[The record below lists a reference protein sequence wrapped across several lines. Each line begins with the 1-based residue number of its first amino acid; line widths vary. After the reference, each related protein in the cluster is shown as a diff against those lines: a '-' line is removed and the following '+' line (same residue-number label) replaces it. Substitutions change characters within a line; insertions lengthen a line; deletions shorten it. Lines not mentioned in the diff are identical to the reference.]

1 MTLSRRLRLSLIVC
15 AGVLAAIA
23 LAVLVTLYL
32 LLQPDRFT
40 AMLQS
45 QAHRAGLELSLASPA
60 SPTLFPYP
68 SLELEG
74 LTLTAQGANTPI
86 LLAARGRL
94 ALPWRTI
101 FGGPTAISQLE
112 IDSPRV
118 DLGAL
123 QAWLGALP
131 PRPASA
137 PLQVPRIDTGVRI
150 TQGSVVSG
158 DHLLLN
164 QVTLDAGSLAP
175 GRPFLLALSART
187 ADGTPLRWRLSAT
200 PHMRANA
207 LQLDDIALRLS
218 HGDALALQLAG
229 NARWQGAA
237 NASLQLNGTLDG
249 KDDHRY
255 AISLGLTPAG
265 QHNPLLLAL
274 KLDGADNHV
283 DLRLPPLALA
293 RWWTRLGSAAHAPQ
307 LTVPPADGRIDVAS
321 LDAGGL
327 HIEGLSVQ
335 AGDAVPAP
343 ASSAPAP
350 AASAPPPQPA
360 KTKKAKTKKK

>member
-1 MTLSRRLRLSLIVC
+1 MTLSRRLRLTLIAC
-15 AGVLAAIA
+15 AGVVSVLV

-45 QAHRAGLELSLASPA
+45 QAHSAGLELSLASPA
-60 SPTLFPYP
+60 HPTLLPYP

-74 LTLTAQGANTPI
+74 LTLTAQGASTPI

-123 QAWLGALP
+123 QDWLGALP

-164 QVTLDAGSLAP
+164 QVTLNAGSLIP
-175 GRPFLLALSART
+175 NKPFLLDVTART
-187 ADGTPLRWRLSAT
+187 ADDTPVQWHLSAT
-200 PHMRANA
+200 PRMQGNS
-207 LQLDDIALRLS
+207 LQLDDIALHIAHGSTLS
-218 HGDALALQLAG
+218 LQLAG
-229 NARWQGAA
+229 TARWQGAA
-237 NASLQLNGTLDG
+237 NASLQLHGTLAD
-249 KDDHRY
+249 KDRGDY
-255 AISLGLTPAG
+255 STSLTLTPAD
-265 QHNPLLLAL
+265 QNSPLLLAL
-274 KLDGADNHV
+274 QLDGADNHV

-293 RWWTRLGSAAHAPQ
+293 HWWTQLGSTTSTPQ
-307 LTVPPADGRIDVAS
+307 LTVPPANGSIDVAN
-321 LDAGGL
+321 LDVGGM
-327 HIEGLSVQ
+327 HIEGLSVR
-335 AGDAVPAP
+335 AGDAVPAA
-343 ASSAPAP
+343 ASSTATPA
-350 AASAPPPQPA
+350 QPA
-360 KTKKAKTKKK
+360 KTKHAPKPKKK